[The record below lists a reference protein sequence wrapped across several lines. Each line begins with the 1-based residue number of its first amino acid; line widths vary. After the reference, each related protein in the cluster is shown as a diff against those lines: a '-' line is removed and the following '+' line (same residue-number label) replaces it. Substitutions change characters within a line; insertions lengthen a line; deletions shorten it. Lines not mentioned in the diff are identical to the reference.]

1 MLTLQ
6 DITGGLGPLIAA
18 ASGPPLAGQPFARVA
33 IDSRQVQPGDLF
45 LALPGEHR
53 DGHDFIADAIA
64 RGATGIVGQ
73 QQPAHLPDEVF
84 FFRVGNTLAALHRL
98 AAYWRARHKVKVIG
112 ITGSVGKTTCK
123 ELTASVLSHT
133 YRVLKS
139 EANLN
144 TEIGLPLALLEL
156 GPQHERAVLEMGMYG
171 RGEIALLCQLARPH
185 IGVVTNVGP
194 VHLERLGSLED
205 IAAAKAE
212 LVESLPPDGWAVLNG
227 DDPQVTAM
235 SARTSARVVLFGTSA
250 QCAVRGSVL
259 ASGGLEGITFR
270 LICGDESADIATPL
284 PGRHNL
290 YNALAAAAVG
300 LADGLSLE
308 EVAEALTKA
317 EVPLRLRT
325 LSGPQGS
332 TILDDA
338 YNASPASMLAALDL
352 LAELPG
358 RRLALLGDMLELG
371 AFEEEGHR
379 LVGERAAQTT
389 HVLYTLGER
398 GRIIGEAAQQ
408 AGHQQ
413 VQFLPS
419 REEAAT
425 ALRQTLAP
433 GDHLLVKASRAMA
446 LETVIEELTG

>member
-1 MLTLQ
+1 
-6 DITGGLGPLIAA
+6 
-18 ASGPPLAGQPFARVA
+18 VA

-53 DGHDFIADAIA
+53 DGHDFIADAIG

-73 QQPAHLPDEVF
+73 HQPASLPDEVF
-84 FFRVGNTLAALHRL
+84 FFHVGNTLAALQHL

-123 ELTASVLSHT
+123 ELTASVLGHT

-144 TEIGLPLALLEL
+144 TEIGLPLTLLQL
-156 GPQHERAVLEMGMYG
+156 GPEHQRAVLEMGMYA

-194 VHLERLGSLED
+194 VHLERLGSLEE

-212 LVESLPPDGWAVLNG
+212 LVESLPPDGWAILNG
-227 DDPQVTAM
+227 DDPQVAAM
-235 SARTSARVVLFGTSA
+235 PARISARVVLFGTSA

-259 ASGGLEGITFR
+259 ASSGLEGVTFR
-270 LICGDESADIATPL
+270 LICGDQSADIAARL

-389 HVLYTLGER
+389 HILYTLGER
-398 GRIIGEAAQQ
+398 GRIIGEAAEK
-408 AGHQQ
+408 AGHPQ

-419 REEAAT
+419 REEAAM
-425 ALRQTLAP
+425 ALRQTLAQ